1 MAPLVQKS
9 TLGGGGPLEHSH
21 ACCAPLSTQPTVAP
35 HNWYLRLPA
44 SLSVYLRTSA
54 LARAPLPAPPPP
66 TAPPPLNFCSHALNR
81 TQALHRP
88 VTDYDS
94 ISGTNSFF
102 VTCPTAHFEFIL
114 SCSASYNAP
123 SALSVTP
130 ALVRSLSLSLVY
142 DRKWKL
148 LALRF
153 TQRKTY
159 DFTKTRINGRII
171 FNTYFSFS
179 PKKKRV

>member
-1 MAPLVQKS
+1 M
-9 TLGGGGPLEHSH
+9 
-21 ACCAPLSTQPTVAP
+21 AP
-35 HNWYLRLPA
+35 HNRYLRLPA

-54 LARAPLPAPPPP
+54 LARAPLPAPPP
-66 TAPPPLNFCSHALNR
+66 TAPPPIYFWSHALNR

-94 ISGTNSFF
+94 ISGTNSFY

-114 SCSASYNAP
+114 SCSTSYNAP

-130 ALVRSLSLSLVY
+130 ALVRSLSLSQVY
-142 DRKWKL
+142 DRKLKL
-148 LALRF
+148 LALCF

-159 DFTKTRINGRII
+159 DFTKTMINGRIL
-171 FNTYFSFS
+171 FNTYLSFS
-179 PKKKRV
+179 QKNACNLLFPYTSYTLHSHKREFIVRSCLL